1 MVYKRILKDS
11 SGGIFNTCSLE
22 SSKVPTSEAEDIF
35 YSAPRSAKDKAL
47 ALKNERLTMSGVVQP
62 EPYLIDKPD
71 NLDQYLL
78 SPKQR
83 RAHLLYETEKQKV
96 RKLARK
102 ARADTY
108 RMKDLMAKQYPSGIL
123 SMQNHEVSATDSNE
137 PDRDVYKSL
146 RKIVHKERECETL
159 TRLRKIES
167 KKKNESGL
175 TRRGY
180 DFLHHDRNA
189 PVSDH
194 VGSRLGRTNRPHLSI
209 EESRDR
215 IFDTST
221 SPISGSGNRARMEY
235 LRSKNNRDFDVIS
248 GRPY

>member
-11 SGGIFNTCSLE
+11 AGGIFNTCSLE
-22 SSKVPTSEAEDIF
+22 SSKVPTSEAEDVF

-108 RMKDLMAKQYPSGIL
+108 RMKDLMAKRYPSGIL
-123 SMQNHEVSATDSNE
+123 SMQKHVETDSNQ

-146 RKIVHKERECETL
+146 RKTVHNERERETL

-175 TRRGY
+175 NRRGY
-180 DFLHHDRNA
+180 DFLHHDRDA

-221 SPISGSGNRARMEY
+221 SPISGSGN